1 MKMCH
6 SYTCQLSRLTP
17 AGWKLRSH
25 AGSRLQANFSRLIEK
40 CELLPSCLLPYNDV
54 GTISQTLWPMHS
66 ISDEQCVCV
75 VYIKEIQNI
84 NFDKGEIA

>member
-1 MKMCH
+1 MPDWKMWVV
-6 SYTCQLSRLTP
+6 
-17 AGWKLRSH
+17 AV
-25 AGSRLQANFSRLIEK
+25 
-40 CELLPSCLLPYNDV
+40 LLASLYDV